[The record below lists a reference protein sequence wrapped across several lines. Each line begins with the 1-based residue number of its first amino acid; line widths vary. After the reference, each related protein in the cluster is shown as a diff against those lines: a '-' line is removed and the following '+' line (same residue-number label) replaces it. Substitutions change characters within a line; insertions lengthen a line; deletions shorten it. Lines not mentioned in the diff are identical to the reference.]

1 MTHGLP
7 RRPLAAG
14 AGALP
19 GGAEGWDP
27 QGPLTLETTR
37 AMQRA
42 VREEG
47 AVPATIGVLGGTLHI
62 GLDDGSLAELAAET
76 AAGKA
81 STANLAAVM
90 ARGQSAGTAVSAT
103 LAACAL
109 AEAGP
114 IRVFATGGIGG
125 VHAGWTQRPD
135 VSADLLQLAT
145 TPTCVVCAG
154 AKSILDLPATVE
166 ALETLGVPVVG
177 YQTDLFPRFH
187 APGDERL
194 KTQHRADDPPAVAR
208 LCRLQWEVLS
218 ADVGV
223 VLAHPIPPQF
233 ALDSQELDEAVA
245 KANRAADDRAVT
257 GAERTPFLLEELARL
272 TNDRSLIANI
282 ALLLN
287 NARLAAAVAVALC
300 RT

>member
-7 RRPLAAG
+7 RRPLARG
-14 AGALP
+14 ASADP
-19 GGAEGWDP
+19 GGEKGWDP
-27 QGPLTLETTR
+27 EGPLHLETAR

-42 VREEG
+42 VREGG
-47 AVPATIGVLGGTLHI
+47 AVPATIGVLGGALHI
-62 GLDDGSLAELAAET
+62 GLDDGSLVELAADT

-81 STANLAAVM
+81 STANLAAAM
-90 ARGQSAGTAVSAT
+90 ACGQSAGTAVSAT

-194 KTQHRADDPPAVAR
+194 KTPHRADDPLAVAR

-218 ADVGV
+218 AEVGL
-223 VLAHPIPPQF
+223 VLANPIPPQF
-233 ALDSQELDEAVA
+233 ALDGRELDEAVV

-257 GAERTPFLLEELARL
+257 GPERTPFLLNELARL
-272 TNDRSLIANI
+272 TDDRSLIANI

-300 RT
+300 RA